1 MADRDN
7 TDELPAVTE
16 VITPVDRRRGSR
28 ADAPG
33 AATEPVTPSAPDGPS
48 GFARAR
54 RRALVWDAGYSIV
67 SGLVLLVLYASDR
80 PIESLPD
87 WSSLVVGVAVVFWS
101 GILAA
106 IAAGGVGRAA
116 TALVGLVNI
125 AFGAAVFTYG
135 WFDTDIPALVV
146 VVAAQVIGIGLVQL
160 VASLRR

>member
-16 VITPVDRRRGSR
+16 AITPVEQRR
-28 ADAPG
+28 APRDE
-33 AATEPVTPSAPDGPS
+33 APVPATEPVVPRAADGPTR
-48 GFARAR
+48 FARAR

-67 SGLVLLVLYASDR
+67 SGLVLLVLYAADR

-87 WSSLVVGVAVVFWS
+87 WSSLVVGVTVVFWS

-116 TALVGLVNI
+116 TALVGLLNI
-125 AFGAAVFTYG
+125 VFGSAALTYG
-135 WFDTDIPALVV
+135 WFDTDVPALVV
-146 VVAAQVIGIGLVQL
+146 VVAAQVVGIGLVQL